1 MTAVSVPSP
10 VRVTTAE
17 LPALVGRVLGHSAWH
32 TVTQA
37 HVNAFG
43 AATHD
48 MQWIHTDPARAKN
61 GPYGPT
67 IAHAYLTLSPATAL
81 TAQTLDV
88 TNADLIVNYGIDRV
102 RFPAPL
108 PVGAHV
114 RAQVTLAEVRAVD
127 GGAQAWLHL
136 AYEVRGT
143 HKPCCVAD
151 VLLHY
156 YSQAS
161 SAARRNQPRGGVQR
175 GRADRFGVGPGSR
188 SARAHR
194 SG

>member
-48 MQWIHTDPARAKN
+48 VQWIHTDPARAKN

-67 IAHAYLTLSPATAL
+67 IAHAYPTLSPATAL
-81 TAQTLDV
+81 IARRRSTSQTRTRSSTTGSTAISSSNRLYWIRCRWPITSSR
-88 TNADLIVNYGIDRV
+88 TRS
-102 RFPAPL
+102 R
-108 PVGAHV
+108 
-114 RAQVTLAEVRAVD
+114 
-127 GGAQAWLHL
+127 
-136 AYEVRGT
+136 
-143 HKPCCVAD
+143 PCCPN
-151 VLLHY
+151 
-156 YSQAS
+156 
-161 SAARRNQPRGGVQR
+161 AA
-175 GRADRFGVGPGSR
+175 GS
-188 SARAHR
+188 
-194 SG
+194 

>member
-1 MTAVSVPSP
+1 MTTVSVPSP

-67 IAHAYLTLSPATAL
+67 IAHAYLTLSLATAL

-108 PVGAHV
+108 PVGTHV
-114 RAQVTLAEVRAVD
+114 RAQVTLAELRAVD
-127 GGAQAWLHL
+127 SGA
-136 AYEVRGT
+136 
-143 HKPCCVAD
+143 
-151 VLLHY
+151 
-156 YSQAS
+156 
-161 SAARRNQPRGGVQR
+161 
-175 GRADRFGVGPGSR
+175 
-188 SARAHR
+188 
-194 SG
+194 